1 VLAKYGLTP
10 VSNDGPLAQVVRMSD
25 PSSATVRALINEPIV
40 ADTAGIDRGRSE
52 VPESAWPAWQRAR
65 FSQWWLRFQVFTG
78 VNEHTNAGEAVA
90 AMFYALPLFVVAA
103 AIPWLQ
109 QRLPAGATGI
119 RLAGFG
125 LFGIATAFGLMRS
138 PYDVRAVD
146 DVVVPAILFGC
157 IVAALWRSAVAARGV
172 SRALLAVA
180 SVMFAVLVMKSVA
193 VAGEFEDRAAWLAGE
208 GQSVVR
214 MRGAWQDVRDR
225 LVADPPLKYW
235 KGTPGSVEL
244 QLAQYAAECVPSSRR
259 LLVLWFAPEIYYH
272 ADRLMAARH
281 LVYEASYQSLAH
293 EQQLTLDKIQRYEPP
308 MVFESGDLDTG
319 VRAQFPALADYVH
332 REYTAA
338 GVAEDNGRRFRIFL
352 RKNEPAPRSYGD
364 HAWPCLS

>member
-1 VLAKYGLTP
+1 
-10 VSNDGPLAQVVRMSD
+10 
-25 PSSATVRALINEPIV
+25 
-40 ADTAGIDRGRSE
+40 
-52 VPESAWPAWQRAR
+52 
-65 FSQWWLRFQVFTG
+65 
-78 VNEHTNAGEAVA
+78 
-90 AMFYALPLFVVAA
+90 
-103 AIPWLQ
+103 
-109 QRLPAGATGI
+109 
-119 RLAGFG
+119 
-125 LFGIATAFGLMRS
+125 
-138 PYDVRAVD
+138 
-146 DVVVPAILFGC
+146 
-157 IVAALWRSAVAARGV
+157 
-172 SRALLAVA
+172 
-180 SVMFAVLVMKSVA
+180 MFAVLVMKSVA

-352 RKNEPAPRSYGD
+352 RKNEPALRSYGD